1 MTYAKSAGI
10 ALLSAG
16 LPGIAVAQSTFEL
29 GEIVVL
35 PLAVPVEEG
44 RTGASVETLGETDLE
59 EAGDIVL
66 GEQLARL
73 PGVNLSRQG
82 GPGANADIQIRGA
95 RTRYVAIYVD
105 GILVTDPAVPT
116 TQFDDFGGFTIGNV
130 DRVEI
135 LKGSQSALY
144 GGTAVGGVISVST
157 LGSAALGPGTH
168 QEATVEGG
176 SYGTLG
182 AAYSITRNTER
193 GSFTFGASTARS
205 DGISAADE
213 NDGNT
218 EADGFDRTR
227 FTAGASYDLT
237 DRVTVGANAFI
248 ETGRTEFDEFG
259 PADGAPPFNEV
270 SERDDFG
277 ARAFVLYDGP
287 AFDNEF
293 NLTWYQNDR
302 TSTSDFGGSEFR
314 GERLQATNVTSF
326 DISDT
331 TRLSL
336 GLDYR
341 RETARYANLTTGVE
355 NVDIYGAFAEIA
367 WSPNEMLD
375 IIATARIDDHS
386 AFGSFETGRL
396 AFARRTG
403 GGTTFRGAIA
413 TGYRAPSIDELFGDY
428 SAFGFTGN
436 PDLEPETSV
445 TAELGVDHAFAGGA
459 EISATLF
466 WGEID
471 NLITLTPDFSTLENI
486 PGTSTRQ
493 GLELSGTLPV
503 GDRAELYGAA
513 TFLEA
518 RGADGTPVP
527 RVPTT
532 DIVLG
537 GNMDLS
543 ERLTGTANARYV
555 AGIFD
560 GGDYLPSFTVVNLGA
575 EYGISERA
583 TAYVRVENL
592 FDTEYQTTRGYG
604 TPDRSF
610 FAGIR
615 ATF

>member
-227 FTAGASYDLT
+227 FTAAASYDLT

-270 SERDDFG
+270 SERDAFGRGPSSSTRALPSTTNSTSPGTRTTGHRRRISALRSSGASGCRRPMSRASTSPTRPGSASGSTTG
-277 ARAFVLYDGP
+277 ARRRAMRTSPPGS
-287 AFDNEF
+287 
-293 NLTWYQNDR
+293 R
-302 TSTSDFGGSEFR
+302 TSTSTAPSPKSPGRRTRCSTSSPPPGS
-314 GERLQATNVTSF
+314 T
-326 DISDT
+326 T
-331 TRLSL
+331 TRPSAASRPD
-336 GLDYR
+336 GSPSPAGPGA
-341 RETARYANLTTGVE
+341 ARPSA
-355 NVDIYGAFAEIA
+355 AP
-367 WSPNEMLD
+367 WRP
-375 IIATARIDDHS
+375 ATARPRSTSFS
-386 AFGSFETGRL
+386 ATIRPSASPATPTSSPKPASPLNSGWTTPSP
-396 AFARRTG
+396 AARRSRRRSSG
-403 GGTTFRGAIA
+403 ARSTTSS
-413 TGYRAPSIDELFGDY
+413 P
-428 SAFGFTGN
+428 
-436 PDLEPETSV
+436 
-445 TAELGVDHAFAGGA
+445 
-459 EISATLF
+459 
-466 WGEID
+466 
-471 NLITLTPDFSTLENI
+471 
-486 PGTSTRQ
+486 
-493 GLELSGTLPV
+493 
-503 GDRAELYGAA
+503 
-513 TFLEA
+513 
-518 RGADGTPVP
+518 
-527 RVPTT
+527 
-532 DIVLG
+532 
-537 GNMDLS
+537 
-543 ERLTGTANARYV
+543 
-555 AGIFD
+555 
-560 GGDYLPSFTVVNLGA
+560 
-575 EYGISERA
+575 
-583 TAYVRVENL
+583 
-592 FDTEYQTTRGYG
+592 
-604 TPDRSF
+604 
-610 FAGIR
+610 
-615 ATF
+615 